1 MFGIL
6 ETNYK
11 DKELLKILDKI
22 SDLVAFQKFL
32 GRVKYLKHLEEAN

>member
-1 MFGIL
+1 MFTIL

-22 SDLVAFQKFL
+22 GDLVAFQKYL
-32 GRVKYLKHLEEAN
+32 GKVKYL

>member
-1 MFGIL
+1 MFTIL

-22 SDLVAFQKFL
+22 ADLVAFQKYL
-32 GRVKYLKHLEEAN
+32 GKVKYL